1 MSWQS
6 EFHKSFIFG
15 LKEENTLETKSK
27 ASFGRI
33 GSEYKEADGRGRG
46 IMVYFNL
53 PSVRGSAKSTVHES
67 QLWYATGEIILEVEV
82 LSSAHLILQS
92 VRAILIVHNIVMD
105 ARAGTSVRSPS
116 QWQRTKGKRLFR
128 TVTSSETLSHFDIAW
143 FHKHSRG
150 G

>member
-1 MSWQS
+1 M
-6 EFHKSFIFG
+6 
-15 LKEENTLETKSK
+15 ETKSK

-105 ARAGTSVRSPS
+105 ARAGTSVRSMA
-116 QWQRTKGKRLFR
+116 KNKRKEAF
-128 TVTSSETLSHFDIAW
+128 
-143 FHKHSRG
+143 
-150 G
+150 